1 MMMTM
6 VIITMIIVIRVT
18 IISRKVLMIF
28 IFTVVLSPLSTTPQ
42 NGQTLLNNSSSTADE
57 IV

>member
-1 MMMTM
+1 MMTM

-18 IISRKVLMIF
+18 IISRKVLMIIF